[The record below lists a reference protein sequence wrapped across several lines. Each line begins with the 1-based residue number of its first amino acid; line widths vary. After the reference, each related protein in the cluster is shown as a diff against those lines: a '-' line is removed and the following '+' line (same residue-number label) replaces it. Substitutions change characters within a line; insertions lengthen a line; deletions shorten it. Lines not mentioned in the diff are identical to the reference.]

1 LPGGADAIVV
11 ICNDRDVHG
20 AAALRCCAQLGQDQ
34 GLELHFCLR
43 QLLGFCPRRLVGHG
57 PLLKRDAA
65 AFERGRI
72 LLRLPCTSAAH
83 SVRNSTSAERAAQE
97 RVRSQTQN
105 LGGGARRGAG
115 SRFLGIGIK
124 PSRCASFLAALRA
137 RRTASA
143 FSRVLRSDGFSYAL
157 RRFISRKI
165 PSRCIF
171 FLRALRACS
180 TLLSRTNT
188 RKMFPIVVAPR

>member
-1 LPGGADAIVV
+1 MQTA
-11 ICNDRDVHG
+11 
-20 AAALRCCAQLGQDQ
+20 
-34 GLELHFCLR
+34 
-43 QLLGFCPRRLVGHG
+43 RLVAKMKSMPTEDKLFGTGTIRTDGRKIHDIFLFEVKKPEESKG
-57 PLLKRDAA
+57 PW
-65 AFERGRI
+65 
-72 LLRLPCTSAAH
+72 
-83 SVRNSTSAERAAQE
+83 
-97 RVRSQTQN
+97 
-105 LGGGARRGAG
+105 G
-115 SRFLGIGIK
+115 SGIK

-157 RRFISRKI
+157 RRFISRKM

-188 RKMFPIVVAPR
+188 CKMFPIVVAHQR